1 MDRRPP
7 SGPSFWHY
15 LIKDNRA
22 TEQLDQLCFGLATI
36 IVSQLHSSHGATA
49 LHPSECSSHPALM
62 MMAHD
67 TD

>member
-22 TEQLDQLCFGLATI
+22 TEQLDQLCFGLAKV
-36 IVSQLHSSHGATA
+36 IVSQLHCPRCATA
-49 LHPSECSSHPALM
+49 LHPSDYLLTPP
-62 MMAHD
+62 
-67 TD
+67 